1 MALILLNRWSKDLL
15 TIEQCKKM
23 NPKACLKRLIA
34 VPVILLFLLT
44 LNGCLFMM
52 PLMMPFMMGTKHSK
66 SGDKV
71 VDPKVDKALGELVQ
85 EGVSALAA
93 NHGDYDLI
101 LLDQTEVTD
110 NLIPSTLFQQ
120 RLLKKLRSRN
130 EWQVLDQS
138 ANSSTAQHGS
148 GSSRLQ
154 AEGVTALL
162 NSQFYQTGDQLW
174 LALQLVDAT
183 SKHLS
188 WSGLYSRSTNV
199 DGNEDSGS

>member
-1 MALILLNRWSKDLL
+1 
-15 TIEQCKKM
+15 
-23 NPKACLKRLIA
+23 
-34 VPVILLFLLT
+34 
-44 LNGCLFMM
+44 MM
-52 PLMMPFMMGTKHSK
+52 PLMMPFMMGTMLSK

-85 EGVSALAA
+85 EGVSALVD

-110 NLIPSTLFQQ
+110 NLVPATLLQQ
-120 RLLKKLRSRN
+120 RLLKKLRSRH

-138 ANSSTAQHGS
+138 ANSSTAQHSS

-154 AEGVTALL
+154 PEGVMALL
-162 NSQFYQTGDQLW
+162 NAQFYQTDDQLW
-174 LALQLVDAT
+174 LALQLVDAN
-183 SKHLS
+183 SKHLT
-188 WSGLYSRSTNV
+188 WLGLYSRSTNV

>member
-1 MALILLNRWSKDLL
+1 
-15 TIEQCKKM
+15 M

-34 VPVILLFLLT
+34 VPIILLFLLT
-44 LNGCLFMM
+44 LNGCLY
-52 PLMMPFMMGTKHSK
+52 MMPFMMGTMHSK

-85 EGVSALAA
+85 EGVSALVD
-93 NHGDYDLI
+93 NHGPYDLI

-154 AEGVTALL
+154 PEGVAALL
-162 NSQFYQTGDQLW
+162 NTQFYQTDDQLW